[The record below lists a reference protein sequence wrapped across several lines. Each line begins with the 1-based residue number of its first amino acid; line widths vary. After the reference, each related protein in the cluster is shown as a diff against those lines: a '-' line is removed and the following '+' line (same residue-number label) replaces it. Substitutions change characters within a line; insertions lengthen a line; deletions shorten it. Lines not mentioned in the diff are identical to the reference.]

1 MKYANSRQFSL
12 SSANKSYSPDYMNF
26 EIEVNNKTLPAH
38 KGDTILVTLN
48 KNGIKVPTLCNLK
61 GLSPTGA
68 CRICVVEVEGI
79 QNLVT
84 SCSYPV
90 REGMKIQTHSPRVV
104 KARKTLVE
112 LLLSN
117 HPDDCLYC
125 ERNGNCEL
133 QDLSVELNI
142 RERRISGKKTRH
154 RLDLSSPSVVRDSAK
169 CILCG
174 RCVRTCDEIQ
184 SVATLEFLNRGSNT
198 VVGTTMNR
206 DLNFSSCIACGQC
219 VMVCPTG
226 ALHEHSNLDDIQDAL
241 NSKSHKV
248 VLQLGPAVTVS
259 LAEEFGL
266 KSGKDI
272 NGLLVAAL
280 RKIGFDFV
288 FDTSFSADLTIM
300 ESVAEL
306 LVRFKAKENLPM
318 ISSCCPAWV
327 KYAEQ
332 FYPDLLPLLSTCK
345 SPQQM
350 MGSIIKNYFA
360 LNKGL
365 KSSEIFSVSVMPC
378 LAKKF
383 EAQRPEMTSKGLSDV
398 DLVLSTRE
406 LAKLIR
412 LYGIDMQA
420 IEPQLADNPFGT
432 RSSAGKLFASSGG
445 TAESIARTLYN
456 SVTNKDMLSPKIN
469 EFRSGSELKKVDIKV
484 GEETFKFIVANGLT
498 ELKELLQSVR
508 TGEVDAHYIEV
519 MACKG
524 GCVNGG
530 GQPFGA
536 NDKDVKQRAKTIFEL
551 DDVETIKCAHKN
563 PMILN
568 LYQDFLEKPNGEKS
582 KKLLHVNYSKR
593 DVLL

>member
-1 MKYANSRQFSL
+1 
-12 SSANKSYSPDYMNF
+12 MNF
-26 EIEVNNKTLPAH
+26 EIEVNSKIIQAR
-38 KGDTILVTLN
+38 KGDTILDTLN
-48 KNGIKVPTLCNLK
+48 KNAIRVPTLCNLK

-79 QNLVT
+79 TNLVT

-133 QDLSVELNI
+133 QDLAVELNI
-142 RERRISGKKTRH
+142 RERRISGKKPRH
-154 RLDLSSPSVVRDSAK
+154 RLDLSSPSVVRDPAK

-184 SVATLEFLNRGSNT
+184 SVSTLEFLNRGSKT
-198 VVGTTMNR
+198 VIGTTMNR

-226 ALHEHSNLDDIQDAL
+226 ALHEHSNLDEILDAL
-241 NSKSHKV
+241 NNKSLKV
-248 VLQLGPAVTVS
+248 VLQFGPAVTVS

-280 RKIGFDFV
+280 RKIGFDFI
-288 FDTSFSADLTIM
+288 FDTTFAADLTVM

-306 LVRFKAKENLPM
+306 AKRYESNQNLPM

-327 KYAEQ
+327 KFAEQ
-332 FYPDLLPLLSTCK
+332 FYPELLPLLSTCK

-360 LNKGL
+360 QANELTSNQ
-365 KSSEIFSVSVMPC
+365 IFSVSVMPC

-383 EAQRPEMTSKGLSDV
+383 ESQRPEMTSKGLSDV

-406 LAKLIR
+406 LARLIR
-412 LYGIDMQA
+412 LYGIDIQA
-420 IEPQLADNPFGT
+420 IDPQLADNPFGT

-445 TAESIARTLYN
+445 TAEGIARTLHFN
-456 SVTNKDMLSPKIN
+456 LTGKEMVSPKIN
-469 EFRSGSELKKVDIKV
+469 DLRSVTGVKQVDVKV
-484 GEETFKFIVANGLT
+484 GKDTLKFIVANGLT
-498 ELKELLQSVR
+498 DLKHFLEAIKL
-508 TGEVDAHYIEV
+508 GEINAHYIEI

-530 GQPFGA
+530 GQPFGS
-536 NDKDVKQRAKTIFEL
+536 NEKDVKQRAKAIYEL
-551 DDVETIKCAHKN
+551 DEIETIKCAHKN
-563 PMILN
+563 PSLLK
-568 LYQDFLEKPNGEKS
+568 LYDDFLGKPNGEKS
-582 KKLLHVNYSKR
+582 QRLLHVKYTKR
-593 DVLL
+593 EVLL

>member
-1 MKYANSRQFSL
+1 
-12 SSANKSYSPDYMNF
+12 MNF
-26 EIEVNNKTLPAH
+26 EVEVNNKIIQAR
-38 KGDTILVTLN
+38 KGDTILDTLN

-79 QNLVT
+79 TNLVT

-133 QDLSVELNI
+133 QDLAVELNI
-142 RERRISGKKTRH
+142 RERRISGKKPRH
-154 RLDLSSPSVVRDSAK
+154 RLDLSSPSVVRDPAK

-184 SVATLEFLNRGSNT
+184 SVSTLEFLNRGSKT
-198 VVGTTMNR
+198 IIGTTMNR

-226 ALHEHSNLDDIQDAL
+226 ALHEHSNLDEIQDAL
-241 NSKSHKV
+241 NNKSLKV
-248 VLQLGPAVTVS
+248 VLQFGPAVTVS

-266 KSGKDI
+266 KAGKDI

-280 RKIGFDFV
+280 RKIGFDFI
-288 FDTSFSADLTIM
+288 FDTTFAADLTVM

-306 LVRFKAKENLPM
+306 TKRYESNQNLPM

-332 FYPDLLPLLSTCK
+332 FYPELLPLLSTCK

-360 LNKGL
+360 QAKELTSNQ
-365 KSSEIFSVSVMPC
+365 IFSVSVMPC

-406 LAKLIR
+406 LARLIR
-412 LYGIDMQA
+412 LYGIDIQA
-420 IEPQLADNPFGT
+420 IDPQLADNPFGT

-445 TAESIARTLYN
+445 TAEGIARTLHFN
-456 SVTNKDMLSPKIN
+456 LTGKEMVSPKIN
-469 EFRSGSELKKVDIKV
+469 DLRSVAGVKQVDVKV
-484 GEETFKFIVANGLT
+484 GKDTLKFIVANGLT
-498 ELKELLQSVR
+498 DLKDLLEEIKS
-508 TGEVDAHYIEV
+508 GEINAHYIEI

-530 GQPFGA
+530 GQPFGS
-536 NDKDVKQRAKTIFEL
+536 NDKDVKQRAKAIYEL
-551 DDVETIKCAHKN
+551 DELETIKCAHKN
-563 PMILN
+563 PSLLK
-568 LYQDFLEKPNGEKS
+568 LYDDFLGKPDGEKS
-582 KKLLHVNYSKR
+582 QRLLHVKYTKR
-593 DVLL
+593 EVLL

>member
-1 MKYANSRQFSL
+1 
-12 SSANKSYSPDYMNF
+12 MNF
-26 EIEVNNKTLPAH
+26 EVEVNKKIIQAR
-38 KGDTILVTLN
+38 KGDTILDTLN

-79 QNLVT
+79 TNLVT

-133 QDLSVELNI
+133 QDLAVELNI
-142 RERRISGKKTRH
+142 RERRISGKKPRH
-154 RLDLSSPSVVRDSAK
+154 RLDLSSPSVVRDPAK

-184 SVATLEFLNRGSNT
+184 SVSTLEFLNRGSKT
-198 VVGTTMNR
+198 IIGTTMNR

-226 ALHEHSNLDDIQDAL
+226 ALHEHSNLDEIQDAL
-241 NSKSHKV
+241 NNKSLKV
-248 VLQLGPAVTVS
+248 VLQFGPAVTVS

-266 KSGKDI
+266 KAGKDI

-280 RKIGFDFV
+280 RKIGFDFI
-288 FDTSFSADLTIM
+288 FDTTFAADLTVM

-306 LVRFKAKENLPM
+306 TKRYESNQNLPM

-332 FYPDLLPLLSTCK
+332 FYPELLPLLSTCK

-360 LNKGL
+360 QAKELTSNQ
-365 KSSEIFSVSVMPC
+365 IFSVSVMPC

-406 LAKLIR
+406 LARLIR
-412 LYGIDMQA
+412 LYGIDIQA
-420 IEPQLADNPFGT
+420 IDPQLADNPFGT

-445 TAESIARTLYN
+445 TAEGIARTLHFN
-456 SVTNKDMLSPKIN
+456 LTGKEMVSPKIN
-469 EFRSGSELKKVDIKV
+469 DLRSVTGVKQVDVKV
-484 GEETFKFIVANGLT
+484 GKDTLKFIVANGLT
-498 ELKELLQSVR
+498 DLKDLLEAIKS
-508 TGEVDAHYIEV
+508 GEINAHYIEI

-530 GQPFGA
+530 GQPFGS
-536 NDKDVKQRAKTIFEL
+536 NDKDVKQRAKAIYEL
-551 DDVETIKCAHKN
+551 DELETIKCAHKN
-563 PMILN
+563 PSLLK
-568 LYQDFLEKPNGEKS
+568 LYDDFLGKPNGEKS
-582 KKLLHVNYSKR
+582 QRLLHVKYTKR
-593 DVLL
+593 EVLL

>member
-1 MKYANSRQFSL
+1 
-12 SSANKSYSPDYMNF
+12 MNF
-26 EIEVNNKTLPAH
+26 EVEVNNKIIQAR
-38 KGDTILVTLN
+38 KGDTILDTLN

-79 QNLVT
+79 TNLVT

-133 QDLSVELNI
+133 QDLAVELNI
-142 RERRISGKKTRH
+142 RERRISGKKPRH
-154 RLDLSSPSVVRDSAK
+154 RLDLSSPSVVRDPAK

-184 SVATLEFLNRGSNT
+184 SVSTLEFLNRGSKT
-198 VVGTTMNR
+198 IIGTTMNR

-226 ALHEHSNLDDIQDAL
+226 ALHEHSNLDEIQDAL
-241 NSKSHKV
+241 NNKSLKV
-248 VLQLGPAVTVS
+248 VLQFGPAVTVS

-266 KSGKDI
+266 KAGKDI

-280 RKIGFDFV
+280 RKIGFDFI
-288 FDTSFSADLTIM
+288 FDTTFAADLTVM

-306 LVRFKAKENLPM
+306 AKRFDSKENLPM

-332 FYPDLLPLLSTCK
+332 FYPELLPLLSTCK

-360 LNKGL
+360 QANDLTSNQ
-365 KSSEIFSVSVMPC
+365 IFSVSVMPC

-406 LAKLIR
+406 LARLIR
-412 LYGIDMQA
+412 LYGIDIQA
-420 IEPQLADNPFGT
+420 IDPQLADNPFGT

-445 TAESIARTLYN
+445 TAEGIARTLHFN
-456 SVTNKDMLSPKIN
+456 LTGKEMVSPKIN
-469 EFRSGSELKKVDIKV
+469 DLRSVAGVKQVDVKV
-484 GEETFKFIVANGLT
+484 GKDTLKFIVANGLT
-498 ELKELLQSVR
+498 DLKDLLEEIKS
-508 TGEVDAHYIEV
+508 GEINAHYIEI

-530 GQPFGA
+530 GQPFGS
-536 NDKDVKQRAKTIFEL
+536 NDKDVKQRAKAIYEL
-551 DDVETIKCAHKN
+551 DELETIKCAHKN
-563 PMILN
+563 PSLLK
-568 LYQDFLEKPNGEKS
+568 LYDDFLGKPDGEKS
-582 KKLLHVNYSKR
+582 QRLLHVKYTKR
-593 DVLL
+593 EVLL

>member
-1 MKYANSRQFSL
+1 
-12 SSANKSYSPDYMNF
+12 MNF
-26 EIEVNNKTLPAH
+26 EVEVNNKIIQAR
-38 KGDTILVTLN
+38 KGDTILDTLN

-79 QNLVT
+79 TNLVT

-133 QDLSVELNI
+133 QDLAVELNI
-142 RERRISGKKTRH
+142 RERRISGKKPRH
-154 RLDLSSPSVVRDSAK
+154 RLDLSSPSVVRDPAK

-184 SVATLEFLNRGSNT
+184 SVSTLEFLNRGSKT
-198 VVGTTMNR
+198 IIGTTMNR

-226 ALHEHSNLDDIQDAL
+226 ALHEHSNLDEIQDAL
-241 NSKSHKV
+241 NNKSLKV
-248 VLQLGPAVTVS
+248 VLQFGPAVTVS

-266 KSGKDI
+266 KAGKDI
-272 NGLLVAAL
+272 NGLLVEAL
-280 RKIGFDFV
+280 RKIGFDFI
-288 FDTSFSADLTIM
+288 FDTTFAADLTVM

-306 LVRFKAKENLPM
+306 TKRYESNQNLPM

-332 FYPDLLPLLSTCK
+332 FYPELLPLLSTCK
-345 SPQQM
+345 SPQQI

-360 LNKGL
+360 QANDLTSNQ
-365 KSSEIFSVSVMPC
+365 IFSVSVMPC

-406 LAKLIR
+406 LARLIR
-412 LYGIDMQA
+412 LYGIDIQA
-420 IEPQLADNPFGT
+420 IDPQLADNPFGT

-445 TAESIARTLYN
+445 TAEGIARTLHFN
-456 SVTNKDMLSPKIN
+456 LTGKEMVSPKIN
-469 EFRSGSELKKVDIKV
+469 DLRSVAGVKQVDVKV
-484 GEETFKFIVANGLT
+484 GKDTLKFIVANGLT
-498 ELKELLQSVR
+498 DLKDLLEEIKS
-508 TGEVDAHYIEV
+508 GEINAHYIEI

-530 GQPFGA
+530 GQPFGS
-536 NDKDVKQRAKTIFEL
+536 NDKDVKQRAKAIYEL
-551 DDVETIKCAHKN
+551 DELETIKCAHKN
-563 PMILN
+563 PSLLK
-568 LYQDFLEKPNGEKS
+568 LYDDFLGKPDGEKS
-582 KKLLHVNYSKR
+582 QRLLHVKYTKR
-593 DVLL
+593 EVLL

>member
-1 MKYANSRQFSL
+1 
-12 SSANKSYSPDYMNF
+12 MNF
-26 EIEVNNKTLPAH
+26 EVEVNNKIIQAR
-38 KGDTILVTLN
+38 KGDTILDTLN

-79 QNLVT
+79 TNLVT

-133 QDLSVELNI
+133 QDLAVELNI
-142 RERRISGKKTRH
+142 RERRISGKKPRH
-154 RLDLSSPSVVRDSAK
+154 RLDLSSPSVVRDPAK

-184 SVATLEFLNRGSNT
+184 SVSTLEFLNRGSKT
-198 VVGTTMNR
+198 IIGTTMNR

-226 ALHEHSNLDDIQDAL
+226 ALHEHSNLDEIQDAL
-241 NSKSHKV
+241 NNKSLKV
-248 VLQLGPAVTVS
+248 VLQFGPAVTVS

-266 KSGKDI
+266 KAGKDI

-280 RKIGFDFV
+280 RKIGFDFI
-288 FDTSFSADLTIM
+288 FDTTFAADLTVM

-306 LVRFKAKENLPM
+306 TKRYESNQNLPM

-332 FYPDLLPLLSTCK
+332 FYPELLPLLSTCK

-360 LNKGL
+360 QAKELTSNQ
-365 KSSEIFSVSVMPC
+365 IFSVSVMPC

-406 LAKLIR
+406 LARLIR
-412 LYGIDMQA
+412 LYGIDIQA
-420 IEPQLADNPFGT
+420 IDPQLADNPFGT

-445 TAESIARTLYN
+445 TAEGIARTLHFN
-456 SVTNKDMLSPKIN
+456 LTGKEMVSPKIN
-469 EFRSGSELKKVDIKV
+469 DLRSVAGVKQVDVKV
-484 GEETFKFIVANGLT
+484 GKDTLKFIVANGLT
-498 ELKELLQSVR
+498 DLKDLLEEIKS
-508 TGEVDAHYIEV
+508 GEINAHYIEI

-530 GQPFGA
+530 GQPFGS
-536 NDKDVKQRAKTIFEL
+536 NDKDVKQRAKAIYEL
-551 DDVETIKCAHKN
+551 DELETIKCAHKN
-563 PMILN
+563 PSLLK
-568 LYQDFLEKPNGEKS
+568 LYDDFLGKPNGEKS
-582 KKLLHVNYSKR
+582 QRLLHVKYTKR
-593 DVLL
+593 EVLL

>member
-1 MKYANSRQFSL
+1 
-12 SSANKSYSPDYMNF
+12 MNF
-26 EIEVNNKTLPAH
+26 EVEVNNKIIQAR
-38 KGDTILVTLN
+38 KGDTILDTLN

-79 QNLVT
+79 TNLVT

-133 QDLSVELNI
+133 QDLAVELNI
-142 RERRISGKKTRH
+142 RERRISGKKPRH
-154 RLDLSSPSVVRDSAK
+154 RLDLSSPSVVRDPAK

-184 SVATLEFLNRGSNT
+184 SVSTLEFLNRGSKT
-198 VVGTTMNR
+198 IIGTTMNR

-226 ALHEHSNLDDIQDAL
+226 ALHEHSNLDEIQDAL
-241 NSKSHKV
+241 NNKSLKV
-248 VLQLGPAVTVS
+248 VLQFGPAVTVS

-266 KSGKDI
+266 KAGKDI

-280 RKIGFDFV
+280 RKIGFDFI
-288 FDTSFSADLTIM
+288 FDTTFAADLTVM

-306 LVRFKAKENLPM
+306 AKRFDSKENLPM

-332 FYPDLLPLLSTCK
+332 FYPELLPLLSTCK

-360 LNKGL
+360 QANDLTSNQ
-365 KSSEIFSVSVMPC
+365 IFSVSVMPC

-406 LAKLIR
+406 LARLIR
-412 LYGIDMQA
+412 LYGIDIQA
-420 IEPQLADNPFGT
+420 IDPQLADNPFGT

-445 TAESIARTLYN
+445 TAEGIARTLHFN
-456 SVTNKDMLSPKIN
+456 LTGKEMVSPKIN
-469 EFRSGSELKKVDIKV
+469 DLRSVAGVKQVDVKV
-484 GEETFKFIVANGLT
+484 GKDTLKFIVANGLT
-498 ELKELLQSVR
+498 DLKDLLEEIKS
-508 TGEVDAHYIEV
+508 GEINAHYIEI

-530 GQPFGA
+530 GQPFGS
-536 NDKDVKQRAKTIFEL
+536 NDKDVKQRAKAIYEL
-551 DDVETIKCAHKN
+551 DELETIKCAHKN
-563 PMILN
+563 PSLLK
-568 LYQDFLEKPNGEKS
+568 LYDDFLGKPNGEKS
-582 KKLLHVNYSKR
+582 QRLLHVKYTKR
-593 DVLL
+593 EVLL

>member
-1 MKYANSRQFSL
+1 
-12 SSANKSYSPDYMNF
+12 MNF
-26 EIEVNNKTLPAH
+26 EVEVNNKIIQAR
-38 KGDTILVTLN
+38 KGDTILDTLN

-79 QNLVT
+79 TNLVT

-133 QDLSVELNI
+133 QDLAVELNI
-142 RERRISGKKTRH
+142 RERRISGKKPRH
-154 RLDLSSPSVVRDSAK
+154 RLDLSSPSVVRDPAK

-184 SVATLEFLNRGSNT
+184 SVSTLEFLNRGSKT
-198 VVGTTMNR
+198 IIGTTMNR

-226 ALHEHSNLDDIQDAL
+226 ALHEHSNLDEIQDAL
-241 NSKSHKV
+241 NNKSLKV
-248 VLQLGPAVTVS
+248 VLQFGPAVTVS

-266 KSGKDI
+266 KAGKDI

-280 RKIGFDFV
+280 RKIGFDFI
-288 FDTSFSADLTIM
+288 FDTTFAADRTVM

-306 LVRFKAKENLPM
+306 TKRYESNQNLPM

-332 FYPDLLPLLSTCK
+332 FYPELLPLLSTCK

-360 LNKGL
+360 QAKELTSNQ
-365 KSSEIFSVSVMPC
+365 IFSVSVMPC

-406 LAKLIR
+406 LARLIR
-412 LYGIDMQA
+412 LYGIDIQA
-420 IEPQLADNPFGT
+420 IDPQLADNPFGT

-445 TAESIARTLYN
+445 TAEGIARTLHFN
-456 SVTNKDMLSPKIN
+456 LTGKEMVSPKIN
-469 EFRSGSELKKVDIKV
+469 DLRSVAGVKQVDVKV
-484 GEETFKFIVANGLT
+484 GKDTLKFIVANGLT
-498 ELKELLQSVR
+498 DLKDLLEEIKS
-508 TGEVDAHYIEV
+508 GEINAHYIEI

-530 GQPFGA
+530 GQPFGS
-536 NDKDVKQRAKTIFEL
+536 NDKDVKQRAKAIYEL
-551 DDVETIKCAHKN
+551 DELETIKCAHNN
-563 PMILN
+563 PSLLK
-568 LYQDFLEKPNGEKS
+568 LYDDFLGKPDGEKS
-582 KKLLHVNYSKR
+582 QRLLHVKYTKR
-593 DVLL
+593 EVLL